1 MRSQYKWAI
10 ALLSLGLSLAPVLSP
25 TALADD
31 PPKPGAGQGAP
42 GGRRGAGGFV
52 ERYHALVNKLD
63 LTDDQKPKIESA
75 FAEAKTAAEGVQKD
89 AAGDRQAA
97 REKMKPIVE
106 ALTAK
111 VESVL
116 TDDQKAKLKELAA
129 ADRPAGGRRGP
140 ASKPAN

>member
-10 ALLSLGLSLAPVLSP
+10 ALLSLGLSVTPVLSL
-25 TALADD
+25 TARADD

-42 GGRRGAGGFV
+42 GGRRGAGGFL

-63 LTDDQKPKIESA
+63 LTADQKPPIEAA
-75 FAEAKTAAEGVQKD
+75 FAEAKTAVEGVTKD
-89 AAGDRQAA
+89 AAGDQQAT
-97 REKMKPIVE
+97 REKMKPIRE

-111 VESVL
+111 VVAVL
-116 TDDQKAKLKELAA
+116 TDDQKAKLKELSDAE
-129 ADRPAGGRRGP
+129 RPAGGRRGP